1 MKKTQRMF
9 GSLAAVAVGVL
20 LYANYSLAA
29 AFGVSPPWI
38 NNDNLKPDSHYV
50 YVIDLST
57 NDASQEMVVTAK
69 LTGDQEVMSW
79 ITVKDKD
86 NLTMPVGNQHTPLYV
101 EVNVPKDAKIG
112 RYTGNISLTVA
123 PRNLNPDNVSILLGG
138 NIAVDLKVVNHDVV
152 DFWVRS
158 ISVSPI
164 AEGQPLTLS
173 VDLKN
178 MGNTTVSSLETKVQ
192 ILDYKT
198 EKPIA
203 TAEGGTLNRVIYPQT
218 MDTAEIQV
226 PIPALSAGQYW
237 VKVDAIKAGKSVYS
251 NRLFLEVSAPN
262 VNSAVRTSVQVAMN
276 GEAIKPASQEVP
288 TSVNVVPYMPANPYG
303 NNVSLRTT
311 VTVRAPFTNQLI
323 LIVIG
328 LLLVIVGISARIYM
342 TLRKKE
348 HHGHHHLHHHR

>member
-1 MKKTQRMF
+1 M
-9 GSLAAVAVGVL
+9 
-20 LYANYSLAA
+20 
-29 AFGVSPPWI
+29 
-38 NNDNLKPDSHYV
+38 

-69 LTGDQEVMSW
+69 VTGDSEVLNW
-79 ITVKDKD
+79 VTVKDKD
-86 NLTMPVGNQHTPLYV
+86 NLTMPVGAQHTPLYV
-101 EVNVPKDAKIG
+101 EVNVPKEAKVG

-123 PRNLNPDNVSILLGG
+123 PRQLNPNNISILLGG
-138 NIAVDLKVVNHDVV
+138 NIAVDLRVVNHDVV

-164 AEGQPLTLS
+164 VEGQPLTLG

-178 MGNTTVSSLETKVQ
+178 MGNTPVSSLETKLQ

-203 TAEGGTLNRVIYPQT
+203 TAEGGALSRVIYPQT

-226 PIPALSAGQYW
+226 PIPSLSAGQYW
-237 VKVDAIKAGKSVYS
+237 VKADAIKAGKSVYT
-251 NRLFLEVSAPN
+251 NRLFLEVSPPN
-262 VNSAVRTSVQVAMN
+262 VNSAVKTSVQVAMS
-276 GEAIKPASQEVP
+276 GEAIKPSASATEVP
-288 TSVNVVPYMPANPYG
+288 TSVNVVPFMPVNPYG
-303 NNVSLRTT
+303 NNVQLRTT

-328 LLLVIVGISARIYM
+328 LLLVLVGISARIYM
-342 TLRKKE
+342 TLRKKDSHHHHAAHHH
-348 HHGHHHLHHHR
+348 HHG